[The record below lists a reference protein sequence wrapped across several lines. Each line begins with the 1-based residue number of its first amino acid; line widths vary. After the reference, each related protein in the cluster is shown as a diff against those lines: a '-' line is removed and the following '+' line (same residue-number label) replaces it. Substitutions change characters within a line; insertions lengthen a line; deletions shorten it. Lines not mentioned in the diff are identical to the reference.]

1 MEEYSIASGM
11 LLMEAKRAAAFPWAR
26 AHLRKLA
33 VSLRNASTSASFISV
48 EPKLGAPNRAFTMKE
63 NDRLAFCSRLIV
75 PRGAL
80 RFLTVRRFAGR
91 VNFEKELHGQYTI
104 HRRMIPL
111 A

>member
-1 MEEYSIASGM
+1 MGEGALVETRG
-11 LLMEAKRAAAFPWAR
+11 EFEKR
-26 AHLRKLA
+26 
-33 VSLRNASTSASFISV
+33 VNVNEFISV
-48 EPKLGAPNRAFTMKE
+48 EPKLDALNGASTTRE

-80 RFLTVRRFAGR
+80 LVLNATRFASGL
-91 VNFEKELHGQYTI
+91 NFEKELHAQYTI

>member
-48 EPKLGAPNRAFTMKE
+48 EPKLGAERGVHNERKRSTSLLLKIDRAERRTRVL
-63 NDRLAFCSRLIV
+63 NA
-75 PRGAL
+75 
-80 RFLTVRRFAGR
+80 RRFASGL
-91 VNFEKELHGQYTI
+91 NFEKELHGQYTI